1 MIENRFCS
9 EIKLYLIIKQTNWG
23 AVEIVSDQSV
33 FVTALIK
40 HIEEQVPIVRDNLS
54 SARKYFTQF
63 CIKFVR

>member
-1 MIENRFCS
+1 M
-9 EIKLYLIIKQTNWG
+9 KQTNWG